1 MQIKKQSRYKII
13 LEFLWK
19 VYLGYVLSFD
29 LTNAGQILSKT
40 IRMWPHLSISD
51 LRSRRSFHPEFLID
65 RLMEAKRRQE
75 AIRKSILNANAK
87 YNLYIM
93 LSYKS
98 LIVSIHVFECSLLSK
113 NLNSNLDFGFKFDR
127 YYNINSIIKRLI
139 NWKIGRKIFFKWL
152 PLFKKPWTSKIAEAF
167 HE

>member
-1 MQIKKQSRYKII
+1 
-13 LEFLWK
+13 
-19 VYLGYVLSFD
+19 
-29 LTNAGQILSKT
+29 
-40 IRMWPHLSISD
+40 
-51 LRSRRSFHPEFLID
+51 
-65 RLMEAKRRQE
+65 MEAKRRQE

-139 NWKIGRKIFFKWL
+139 N
-152 PLFKKPWTSKIAEAF
+152 
-167 HE
+167 